1 MVWSP
6 HSLLIVAI
14 KTFFFSLNLQEK
26 KWLYVR
32 DKIINHNL
40 EIILCIK
47 SPHVGWF
54 CSMVGFI
61 THKYKT
67 GVFNFNKTH
76 VWSRF
81 LLGWKHPQKI
91 CFWTHLDT
99 ENGVKIR
106 FYLIMIII
114 PPYQWPTPYLIGE
127 GKKKGKKGVGG
138 KCPPPKNNCGLPPNF
153 VDRNCFFR

>member
-1 MVWSP
+1 MSIIAEP
-6 HSLLIVAI
+6 TIFKKKLETIMSDKHIYYITEPLKGLISTVIADI
-14 KTFFFSLNLQEK
+14 GHQNLFFSLNLQEK
-26 KWLYVR
+26 KWFYVR

-76 VWSRF
+76 V
-81 LLGWKHPQKI
+81 
-91 CFWTHLDT
+91 
-99 ENGVKIR
+99 
-106 FYLIMIII
+106 
-114 PPYQWPTPYLIGE
+114 
-127 GKKKGKKGVGG
+127 
-138 KCPPPKNNCGLPPNF
+138 
-153 VDRNCFFR
+153 